1 MYHIL
6 TAVCRKYT
14 CIYLNRFSR
23 TSLHCCVRTCLY
35 LPPQK
40 EESSVEEPTGD
51 VRGDDANNAGTAETE
66 LVEQKSNSDMD
77 TSQLDPDT
85 EMAIVDALLAAEVGA
100 SSAFFVQ
107 YLVLVMNIFIIH
119 L

>member
-1 MYHIL
+1 
-6 TAVCRKYT
+6 
-14 CIYLNRFSR
+14 
-23 TSLHCCVRTCLY
+23 
-35 LPPQK
+35 
-40 EESSVEEPTGD
+40 
-51 VRGDDANNAGTAETE
+51 
-66 LVEQKSNSDMD
+66 MD